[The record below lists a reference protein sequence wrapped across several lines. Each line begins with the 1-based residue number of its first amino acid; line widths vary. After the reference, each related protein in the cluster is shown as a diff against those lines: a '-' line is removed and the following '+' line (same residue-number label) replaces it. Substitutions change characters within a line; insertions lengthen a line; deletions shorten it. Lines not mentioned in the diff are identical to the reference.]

1 MLSLSL
7 TADIMCNTKKKSCN
21 NTISVYIFQYLCS
34 TFRDN
39 RQSVGLSEQ
48 FYIVCE
54 GGFKERAENLFSHW
68 NPLVGCD
75 SSLQLDKL
83 KRFHLEKKK
92 LKQIKPDVSSNQQS
106 RENTHRR
113 EQQQLCLPHLDRRIE
128 QAVKKKSQYFSCLYM
143 NLELRMVKLCGRCFV
158 SV

>member
-7 TADIMCNTKKKSCN
+7 TADVTCNTKSCN

-34 TFRDN
+34 TFIDN
-39 RQSVGLSEQ
+39 RQSVGLAEQ

-54 GGFKERAENLFSHW
+54 GGFKEKAENLFSHW
-68 NPLVGCD
+68 MPPVGFD

-92 LKQIKPDVSSNQQS
+92 IKQIKPDVSSNQQS
-106 RENTHRR
+106 RENKHRR
-113 EQQQLCLPHLDRRIE
+113 KQQQLCLPHLDRRIE
-128 QAVKKKSQYFSCLYM
+128 QAVKKKSQYFSCLYT